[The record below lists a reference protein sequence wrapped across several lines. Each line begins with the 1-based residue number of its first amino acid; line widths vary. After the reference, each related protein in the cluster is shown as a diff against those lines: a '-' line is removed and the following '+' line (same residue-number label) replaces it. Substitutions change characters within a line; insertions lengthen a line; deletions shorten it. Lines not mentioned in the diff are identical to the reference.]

1 MVKTPRTT
9 TATRKKTVY
18 DLVGETRSPLRR
30 GLDPLDDLLLD
41 EEQEL
46 SREVKRIR
54 LEQIVVRR
62 RQEIERLKQGGDL
75 DMGSMP
81 SNADFMKMARLM
93 SDLGPEEQKKVAN
106 AYAVLKMADRGQM
119 GGSLGVLGQLMG
131 YVRQNPGASENQMIS
146 YLKLMDGQLV
156 KGIELAKAVNP
167 QQSEDS
173 TMKFM
178 TIMKDLVIEGVRNPV
193 LQALEKAQPQPG
205 VFEQIFLR
213 PELFAQ
219 FKEMGLFGGGKGVTS
234 HLDIELEKIRGERH
248 LQATK
253 WELEMRRDELKRQ
266 AEDRRTESLLALL
279 GPLSAIVA
287 GPVAQRMQQ
296 LGEQQGAIHVPP
308 VSMHHSPPQ
317 GGTTILLKCTCG
329 YEGPTTFPGA
339 APNLIPCPGCDQE
352 LQVGGI
358 APGRETNV

>member
-1 MVKTPRTT
+1 MVKKPRNT
-9 TATRKKTVY
+9 TATRRKTVY
-18 DLVGETRSPLRR
+18 ELVGESRPSLRR
-30 GLDPLDDLLLD
+30 GIDPLDDILLD

-46 SREVKRIR
+46 SREVKRMR

-167 QQSEDS
+167 QQTEDS
-173 TMKFM
+173 TLKFM

-219 FKEMGLFGGGKGVTS
+219 FKEMGMFGGGKGVTS

-266 AEDRRTESLLALL
+266 AEDRRTETILAML

-287 GPVAQRMQQ
+287 GPVAQKMQQ
-296 LGEQQGAIHVPP
+296 LGEHQGATRMPP
-308 VSMHHSPPQ
+308 ISLHHSPQ
-317 GGTTILLKCTCG
+317 VGTTILLKCTCG

-339 APNLIPCPGCDQE
+339 APNLIPCPECGQE
-352 LQVGGI
+352 LQVGGV
-358 APGRETNV
+358 APMKGN